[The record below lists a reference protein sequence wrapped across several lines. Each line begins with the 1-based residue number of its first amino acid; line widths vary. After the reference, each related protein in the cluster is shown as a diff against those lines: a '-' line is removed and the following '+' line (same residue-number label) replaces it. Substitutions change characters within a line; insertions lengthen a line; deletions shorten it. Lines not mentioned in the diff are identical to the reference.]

1 MSQFCIQSLLV
12 RSLQHS
18 GPLAGIRI
26 LELGSFIAGPFA
38 GQLLGDYGAEVVK
51 VETPGSGDPM
61 RTWGVTHQGDGLWW
75 PVIARNKKSVTID
88 LRTEAGRD
96 LVRRLASQVDVVLEN
111 FRPGRLD
118 EWGLGYESLAVG
130 NPGVVVVHVSGF
142 GQTGPRSGDAGF
154 GSIGE
159 AMGGIRGTTGE
170 SDRPPARCGIS
181 LGDALA
187 ALFAVIGTLAAI
199 TERQRSGRGQ
209 EVDVAIYE
217 AVAALME
224 SSLADFAVAGVLR
237 ERTGSVL
244 PGVAPS
250 NAYPTA
256 DGSDVLIA
264 GNADS
269 VFARLCSAMNSP
281 ELAIDDRYATHAAR
295 GEHMEELDTLIGEWS
310 ATMATDNLLELLSS
324 HGVPAGRVYTAAD
337 SLKDPHYLARNMV
350 IQATNRAGVTMPM
363 TGIVPKFSRTP
374 GGISDVGPRL
384 GEHTEDIL
392 RQLGGVDDTE
402 WAALQSSGIVG

>member
-1 MSQFCIQSLLV
+1 
-12 RSLQHS
+12 
-18 GPLAGIRI
+18 
-26 LELGSFIAGPFA
+26 
-38 GQLLGDYGAEVVK
+38 
-51 VETPGSGDPM
+51 
-61 RTWGVTHQGDGLWW
+61 
-75 PVIARNKKSVTID
+75 
-88 LRTEAGRD
+88 
-96 LVRRLASQVDVVLEN
+96 
-111 FRPGRLD
+111 
-118 EWGLGYESLAVG
+118 
-130 NPGVVVVHVSGF
+130 
-142 GQTGPRSGDAGF
+142 
-154 GSIGE
+154 
-159 AMGGIRGTTGE
+159 
-170 SDRPPARCGIS
+170 
-181 LGDALA
+181 
-187 ALFAVIGTLAAI
+187 
-199 TERQRSGRGQ
+199 
-209 EVDVAIYE
+209 
-217 AVAALME
+217 
-224 SSLADFAVAGVLR
+224 LR

-310 ATMATDNLLELLSS
+310 STMATDNLLELLSS

-337 SLKDPHYLARNMV
+337 SLQDPHYLARNMV